1 VRVADDRIERGT
13 GVGVDETG
21 EGRCT
26 CDVSAQ
32 YMQSKGLRSF

>member
-26 CDVSAQ
+26 CDVSGQ
-32 YMQSKGLRSF
+32 YVQSKGQRLF